1 MALPAY
7 VVRHGLPVYPQ
18 PVRCGGMTMSLFVL
32 PSNDMAALQSLVDV
46 QLNAPMGQDG
56 RFRVVAPIVTLSIAQ
71 IDLVA
76 SEVPPFT
83 TMGALSENEAASWIP
98 ILDTQAPGA
107 QPHSFMNPYIFV
119 DNPLA
124 LTAGRELEGFFKDPA
139 QVTLPTASA
148 PGPFAVDALTVV
160 TFGPGATVTRER
172 LVEVTP
178 PGTPGGAI
186 IADGRAALD
195 TVRALVGALGN
206 IGRDWHEAMAL
217 IHTLEQHA
225 LQSILLKQMRDVADS
240 LRACYQAVVQVP
252 LVVTAFDSLR
262 VLDAHQVSI
271 TSTDSH
277 PLAATLGLAATQSSL
292 IALTVRFDAQVP
304 NGQILWQA

>member
-1 MALPAY
+1 
-7 VVRHGLPVYPQ
+7 
-18 PVRCGGMTMSLFVL
+18 MTMSLFVL
-32 PSNDMAALQSLVDV
+32 PSQDVAALQSLVDV

-56 RFRVVAPIVTLSIAQ
+56 RFRVVAPVVTLSIAE

-76 SEVPPFT
+76 SEVAPFSN
-83 TMGALSENEAASWIP
+83 MGALSEREAAFWIP
-98 ILDTQAPGA
+98 ILDTQATGV
-107 QPHSFMNPYIFV
+107 QPLSFMNPYIFV

-139 QVTLPTASA
+139 EVTVPTASA

-160 TFGPGATVTRER
+160 TFGPGATVTRAR

-178 PGTPGGAI
+178 PATPGGSI
-186 IADGRAALD
+186 IADGLTALNA
-195 TVRALVGALGN
+195 VRTLVRGLGN
-206 IGRDWHEAMAL
+206 IGRDWHEAMAML
-217 IHTLEQHA
+217 HTLEQHA
-225 LQSILLKQMRDVADS
+225 LQSILLKQMRDVVDG

-252 LVVTAFDSLR
+252 LVVTAFESLR
-262 VLDAHQVSI
+262 VLDAHEVTI

-277 PLAATLGLAATQSSL
+277 PLATSLGLAVSQRSL
-292 IALTVRFDAQVP
+292 IALALRFDAQVP